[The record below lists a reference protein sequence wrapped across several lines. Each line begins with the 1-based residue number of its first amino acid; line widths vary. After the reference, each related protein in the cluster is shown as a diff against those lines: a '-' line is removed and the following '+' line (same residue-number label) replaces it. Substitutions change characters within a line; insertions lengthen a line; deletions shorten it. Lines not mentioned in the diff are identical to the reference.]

1 MRTGNITS
9 NPGFRAIAIV
19 VFALFLGGPAMFGQG
34 YDPRWRSNDG
44 WGNDRYGRDRDD
56 GRWDRDDDWNRN
68 GNWDRDGRWNR
79 GGGWGRGYAL
89 DSRFRVRE
97 GDYRGRNGGRFEFRG
112 RIDDEVYFFI
122 RGGRVTVQNRAGRG
136 MLVERWSLDD
146 PFPVGRRVRLDV
158 DRKDGRGR
166 VQLVEEPNP
175 RNNYT
180 AVVRVYDP
188 SGGADRY
195 HFRLEWRH

>member
-1 MRTGNITS
+1 MRTGNHTS
-9 NPGFRAIAIV
+9 NRKFWAVAFV
-19 VFALFLGGPAMFGQG
+19 TFAFVLSGPAMFGQG

-44 WGNDRYGRDRDD
+44 CSNDRYGRDRDN
-56 GRWDRDDDWNRN
+56 GRRDRDDWD
-68 GNWDRDGRWNR
+68 GNSRWNR

-89 DSRFRVRE
+89 DPRFRVRE
-97 GDYRGRNGGRFEFRG
+97 RDYRGRNGGRFEFRG

-122 RGGRVTVQNRAGRG
+122 RGGRVWVQNRAGRG

-146 PFPVGRRVRLDV
+146 PFPLGRRVRLNV

-195 HFRLEWRH
+195 HFRLEWRY